1 MAGDVRDYTPPV
13 WAFGSL
19 QTGEKGPAT
28 TTILGPPQP
37 PGIVTD
43 QPLRTAEVAT
53 FVRCQNSG
61 R

>member
-1 MAGDVRDYTPPV
+1 MFTANKLTRVRFGPEHGDHYDSRP
-13 WAFGSL
+13 A
-19 QTGEKGPAT
+19 QT
-28 TTILGPPQP
+28 

-43 QPLRTAEVAT
+43 RPLRTAEVAT